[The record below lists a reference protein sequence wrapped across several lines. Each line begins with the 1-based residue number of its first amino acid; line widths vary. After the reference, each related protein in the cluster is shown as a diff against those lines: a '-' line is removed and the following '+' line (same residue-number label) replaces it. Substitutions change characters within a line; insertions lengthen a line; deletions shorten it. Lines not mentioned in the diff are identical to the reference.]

1 MGNTYIWR
9 AEWVNVGKVVNVCD
23 EESDRETCVA
33 KTPRCP
39 RRARRVNVVKME
51 EMWDGRVNGGEWV
64 MGEWVNTACFVCFV
78 GLWCTLAEYIKECTC
93 VSMSYEADRDTKTKE
108 QLAARRANVGEMS
121 ERAGSAR
128 EYIWYVRDE
137 LWSLYRLIAMGKKSE
152 EDWWSTGVKSCVD
165 DFWRYDA
172 YELVQIDLTD
182 GQAVS
187 LITGTVLDRLQT
199 AKKNIERAGYKGTCI
214 EKGLEDLIRYIVA
227 EFETVVQY
235 GVVTGIYHAGRER
248 VRREEREMVRREEIE
263 TESAAGAR
271 LEPEIVDPQRGA
283 VGSGLDV
290 QVSRLIKTIIVL
302 FEDLCEDETAYEPWK
317 QEMTRMEQETQSPT
331 YICEINL
338 VKLMNLRMVVS
349 ERWVDARMTLKT
361 ENARDRY
368 AAIQVKMEVIIARM
382 QLQILLVRLHDMGK

>member
-1 MGNTYIWR
+1 MPAMPEMPEMPVMYI
-9 AEWVNVGKVVNVCD
+9 
-23 EESDRETCVA
+23 
-33 KTPRCP
+33 
-39 RRARRVNVVKME
+39 
-51 EMWDGRVNGGEWV
+51 
-64 MGEWVNTACFVCFV
+64 
-78 GLWCTLAEYIKECTC
+78 
-93 VSMSYEADRDTKTKE
+93 
-108 QLAARRANVGEMS
+108 RRANVGEMS

-137 LWSLYRLIAMGKKSE
+137 LWSLFRLIAMGKHFE
-152 EDWWSTGVKSCVD
+152 EDWWSTEVKSCVD

-172 YELVQIDLTD
+172 DELVQIDLTD

-187 LITGTVLDRLQT
+187 LITGTVLHRLQT
-199 AKKNIERAGYKGTCI
+199 AKNNIERAGYKGTCI
-214 EKGLEDLIRYIVA
+214 EKGLDDLIRYIEA
-227 EFETVVQY
+227 EFDTVVQY
-235 GVVTGIYHAGRER
+235 GVVTGTYNAGRERTRREEMER
-248 VRREEREMVRREEIE
+248 VRREEIA
-263 TESAAGAR
+263 TESAAGAG

-283 VGSGLDV
+283 VGSGLAV
-290 QVSRLIKTIIVL
+290 QVSRLIQAVKGL
-302 FEDLCEDETAYEPWK
+302 FTDLCEDDKDQTAYEPWK

-338 VKLMNLRMVVS
+338 VKLMDLRMVVS